1 MRHQNIPMGKVL
13 SFPRHE
19 QIAQPWGED
28 LIQKILDR
36 KEDLLTSLELLRN
49 AYEAALGH
57 NNAAL
62 VAKSRRDVEAILLQV
77 EALLKHP
84 EKVNSPVR
92 RISLRIRVEDKLR
105 IGLWAVASRI
115 ARLWARSKRKVSNGH
130 QGTGKCGLICFAAD
144 GAIRKID
151 RQH

>member
-1 MRHQNIPMGKVL
+1 MRHRNIATGKVL
-13 SFPRHE
+13 SFSRHE
-19 QIAQPWGED
+19 QIAQPGGED
-28 LIQKILDR
+28 LIQKTLGR
-36 KEDLLTSLELLRN
+36 KENLLTGLELLRK
-49 AYEAALGH
+49 AYE
-57 NNAAL
+57 AAL

-105 IGLWAVASRI
+105 IGLWAIASRM